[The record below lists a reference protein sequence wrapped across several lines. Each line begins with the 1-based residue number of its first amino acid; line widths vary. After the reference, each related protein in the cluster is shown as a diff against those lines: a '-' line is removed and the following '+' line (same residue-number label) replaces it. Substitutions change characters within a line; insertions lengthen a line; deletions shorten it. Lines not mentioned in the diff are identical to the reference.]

1 MRKFLKNK
9 LGLSLVELVVTITI
23 MAILAAWLIP
33 SLISSKQDSDMK
45 MDKSAVESL
54 QSAIHIAS
62 QDSEIYTK
70 AKILADSSSNN
81 QVKLVYV
88 PNADGVLELKTA
100 YVKDG
105 TKTISSDGAGG
116 ELLREVKTDIDNKIN
131 STMDP
136 VVLKTADAKNKH
148 YCFIITFPDVKFKTE
163 VEFVAAPAEEVQSY
177 WQDVDNEDVVPTTPD
192 ELPDITEP
200 TEPPPPPPPAKKPGE
215 VTKHPAAKA
224 GLVYT
229 GNPQEL
235 ITPGSGTGTLYYSI
249 QSATDGF
256 ATTIPT
262 GTNAGKYTVW
272 YYAAATGTH
281 TQSETFQLTVEIDKA
296 NYNVVPPTAQ
306 APVYDG
312 NPHTLISAG
321 SSKYGKMNYK
331 IDGGSW
337 GQALPSA
344 TEIGTYKIYYHGTG
358 DANHHPTS
366 KDAYITATISPSKT
380 ATYAVSNKVYTNT
393 TYSGVVG
400 ENIIITGTNTA
411 KDAGIYTVQVK
422 PQPNYTWADGSNKT
436 LTITWEITRAK
447 GTCTPPSIKT
457 LQFTGSAQQLIN
469 PAKDNTGTVYYKVN
483 DGSWTTSIPT
493 ATSAGSYKIYYK
505 MDPTKNYT
513 GIDETYV
520 GTAGIG
526 KLAPTVTAPTPKSLT
541 YNGNNQ
547 TLANPG
553 TTSGGTL
560 KYALNNGTYSTS
572 LPQAKNAGTYTVWYY
587 VEGNENYESTAK
599 NSITV
604 TINKAGPTH
613 QAPSAKSLV
622 YNGTAQQLINAGS
635 NTTAGTFGYM
645 LSTDDAYVSTATS
658 IRGTNAGT
666 YTVKWKFTPTDTTNY
681 KPVTGSF
688 TATIKAN
695 GLIFNPNGGTV
706 TVSQGYPNN
715 LTVTSLPVPTKSG
728 ATFQKWIYDTSA
740 NHLTLDTS
748 FKYTGKIS
756 IHLEAYMDMWDN
768 STKTLIS
775 CTNNSGWNIEG
786 YASNNYKIKM
796 NMWDGGANAYRTV
809 LSDKQWKDLSPGWHS
824 FDIIFDGTYGY
835 LYIDGALEG
844 KTGAFTG
851 TLTYPDADNNI
862 IIGRE
867 ADGAPKSVESGV
879 PPFQGKIANVMI
891 QNNSTRYTGKN
902 CFVVPTSGLTT
913 LIAEWKSAGSCT
925 APTVKNLTYNGKAQP
940 LITAASNATGTV
952 YYKIGENGAWSTAVP
967 TATNVGSYKIYYCV
981 APTDTH
987 TEIKETLIGT
997 STIST
1002 ATVSITA
1009 PTAKTLTYNGSAQTL
1024 VNAGATSGGTMKYS
1038 TSENGTYSTTIPTGT
1053 NAGNYTVWY
1062 YVDGGSNFTTT
1073 SKQSVSVTINKVT
1086 PSVTA
1091 PTAKSLAYTGGAQ
1104 ALVNAGKTNY
1114 GTMKYSTSENGTYST
1129 TIPTGIAAGSYTV
1142 WYFVEGNSNVNS
1154 TAKKSI
1160 PVTIGKINPTVT
1172 APTAKTGLKYTG
1184 NNQQLVNAGSTNGGT
1199 MMYSTSENGTYST
1212 TIPTGKNAGSYTV
1225 WWYVNGGTSY
1235 NSTAKKSISITIAKA
1250 TPTYTAP
1257 KAKTG
1262 LTYNNTA
1269 QALVT
1274 AGSNTTAGSFT
1285 YKLSTASSYGSSIP
1299 KGTAAQ
1305 TYTVNW
1311 KFTPTDTAN
1320 YNSASGSITVSI
1332 GGAPAV
1338 DKAYTFNYTGS
1349 VQTFT
1354 APVAGYYNLQVWGA
1368 QGGRSLADGSIKDTG
1383 GLGGYSSGDV
1393 YLEAGETIY
1402 IAVGGKGADPVR
1414 GTDSAGGWNGGGNS
1428 THDHSDDEVAGAGG
1442 GATSITN
1449 GTKRGDG
1456 QLKNYSSYKSQVL
1469 IAAGGGGGGEWTY
1482 TDSAGVGGGLN
1493 GGLGRGCLNMSAAT
1507 QTSGYAFGQGGAG
1520 IWPSSWGANAAA
1532 DGLAGGGGG
1541 WYGGYGSSSND
1552 NYAASGHPTSSAG
1565 GGSSYIDGVLNGV
1578 TTSGVQSGN
1587 GKAIVTYRGPNKPSS
1602 GTTSSTPTVYTYNY
1616 TGAQQTFTAPVAG
1629 YYFVETWGAQGG
1641 SKYGTG
1647 GFGGYS
1653 NGYVYLNKG
1662 ETLYVYVGQ
1671 HPTTDTAGWNGG
1683 GAGYSGGSAAV
1694 YYSAGGGASDI
1705 RKGGTAL
1712 SNRIIVAGGGGGGA
1726 DYAGPIPGGTGG
1738 GLQSG
1743 NVYYSHYNTAEV
1755 WKSANIGASV
1765 SHGGAAPLDGAAPGG
1780 YMPGLDASGSLGQG
1794 APSGGGG
1801 YYGGP
1806 RYGAGN
1812 RVYSGGGGS
1821 GYIGG
1826 VVNGMSAAGVNE
1838 GHGKVVI
1845 TLSQDAGASVLPNT
1859 RWTYNYTGGSQTFI
1873 APASG
1878 YYQLYAYGACGG
1890 TAINNSDS
1898 SMYGYGAMMRGVIWF
1913 DKGQTI
1919 YVYVGQA
1926 GTYSTGTG
1934 DSGGSYAPATFNG
1947 GGDGGSRMGTA
1958 GGHLGGSGGGATDF
1972 RLINGAWNN
1981 AEGLKS
1987 RILVAGGGGGQGCAS
2002 SHNRGHGGS
2011 TKGVTTVN
2019 TGYYYNS
2026 QASGGTQTAG
2036 GIGNGITS
2044 NDGGASYWNTDYTQ
2058 GGFGYGGNAAQCGAG
2073 GGGGWYG
2080 GGSNYTAG
2088 GGGGSSFCAGISGY
2102 TTDYSEYRNGLKFVE
2117 YGVLTGVQ
2125 NGNGYATIEYL
2136 GPTH

>member
-62 QDSEIYTK
+62 QDSEIYMK
-70 AKILADSSSNN
+70 SKVLADSSSNR
-81 QVKLVYV
+81 QIKLVYV
-88 PNADGVLELKTA
+88 PNNEGVLVLNAA

-105 TKTISSDGAGG
+105 TKTISSKDPAG
-116 ELLREVKTDIDNKIN
+116 EMLREVMTDINNKVN

-136 VVLKTADAKNKH
+136 VVLKTADAKNQS
-148 YCFIITFPDVKFKTE
+148 YCFIISFPDVKFKTNID
-163 VEFVAAPAEEVQSY
+163 FYAAPLEEVNSY
-177 WQDVDNEDVVPTTPD
+177 WQDLDTEDITPTTPD
-192 ELPDITEP
+192 ELPDITAP
-200 TEPPPPPPPAKKPGE
+200 TEPPSPPPPAKEPGE
-215 VTKHPAAKA
+215 ITKHPVAKT

-229 GNPQEL
+229 GSPQEL
-235 ITPGSGTGTLYYSI
+235 IVPGSGTGTLYYSI
-249 QSATDGF
+249 QNASEGFSAE
-256 ATTIPT
+256 IPT
-262 GTNAGKYTVW
+262 GTNAGTYTVW
-272 YYAAATGTH
+272 YYAAATSTH
-281 TQSETFQLTVEIDKA
+281 LQSDTYQLTVEIDKA
-296 NYNVVPPTAQ
+296 SYNVVPPTAQ
-306 APVYDG
+306 APVFDG

-331 IDGGSW
+331 LDNGSW

-344 TEIGTYKIYYHGTG
+344 TAIGTYKIYYYGTG

-380 ATYAVSNKVYTNT
+380 ATYAVSNKVYNNT

-422 PQPNYTWADGSNKT
+422 PQSNYTWADGTNKT
-436 LTITWEITRAK
+436 LTLTWEIARAK
-447 GTCTPPSIKT
+447 GTCNAPSIKT
-457 LQFTGSAQQLIN
+457 LNYTGAAQELIN
-469 PAKDNTGTVYYKVN
+469 PATSATGTVYYKVN
-483 DGSWTTSIPT
+483 SGAWSTTVPKAT
-493 ATSAGSYKIYYK
+493 AAGSYTIYYK
-505 MDPTKNYT
+505 MDPTTNYT
-513 GIDETYV
+513 GIDETLV
-520 GTAGIG
+520 GTATIG
-526 KLAPTVTAPTPKSLT
+526 KVNPTVTAPVARPNLQ
-541 YNGNNQ
+541 YNGAKQ
-547 TLANPG
+547 TLITAGSTN
-553 TTSGGTL
+553 GGTM
-560 KYALNNGTYSTS
+560 KYSLDNSSYSTS
-572 LPQAKNAGTYTVWYY
+572 LPQGLNAGTYTVWYY
-587 VEGNENYESTAK
+587 VEGNSNFTTTAK
-599 NSITV
+599 QSIKV
-604 TINKAGPTH
+604 TIAQVNPVYT
-613 QAPSAKSLV
+613 APKPKTLFYSGS
-622 YNGTAQQLINAGS
+622 AQQLITAGS
-635 NTTAGTFGYM
+635 NTTPGAFAYKFD
-645 LSTDDAYVSTATS
+645 SDSAYVNAATS
-658 IRGTNAGT
+658 IKGTDAKV
-666 YTVKWKFTPTDTTNY
+666 YTINWKFTPTDSANY
-681 KPVTGSF
+681 KSTAGTFTVT
-688 TATIKAN
+688 IQAN
-695 GLIFNPNGGTV
+695 GLKFNPNGGIV
-706 TVSQGYPNN
+706 TVSKGYPNN
-715 LTVTSLPVPTKSG
+715 SKTTSLPVPTKSG
-728 ATFQKWIYDTSA
+728 ATFQKWVYDTSEQ
-740 NHLTLDTS
+740 HLVLDTQ
-748 FKYTGKIS
+748 FKYTGKLSVHI
-756 IHLEAYMDMWDN
+756 EAYMDIWDN
-768 STKTLIS
+768 TDGKRLLS
-775 CTNNSGWNIEG
+775 CTNNSGWNFQANGNKITTYFWDNG
-786 YASNNYKIKM
+786 AS
-796 NMWDGGANAYRTV
+796 AYRQA
-809 LSDKQWKDLSPGWHS
+809 LSSRDWASLSPGWHS
-824 FDIIFDGTYGY
+824 FDLIFDGTYGY

-844 KTGAFTG
+844 KTAAFTG
-851 TLTYPDADNNI
+851 TLGYPDADNNI
-862 IIGRE
+862 IVGAE
-867 ADGAPKSVESGV
+867 ADGSPKSVQSGI
-879 PPFQGKIANVMI
+879 PLFQGKIANVMI
-891 QNNSTRYTGKN
+891 NNDSTRITNNN
-902 CFVVPTSGLTT
+902 CFVVPMSGVTT
-913 LIAEWKSAGSCT
+913 LTAEWKSAGSCT
-925 APTVKNLTYNGKAQP
+925 APTVKNLTYTGGAQQLVTP
-940 LITAASNATGTV
+940 ASGATGTV
-952 YYKIGENGAWSTAVP
+952 YYKIGKNGTWSTSVP
-967 TATNVGSYKIYYCV
+967 IATAVGSYEIYYCV
-981 APTDTH
+981 APTATH
-987 TEIKETLIGT
+987 TEIKETLAGT
-997 STIST
+997 ARITT

-1024 VNAGATSGGTMKYS
+1024 INAGATSGGTMKYS
-1038 TSENGTYSTTIPTGT
+1038 TTENGTYTTTLPTGT
-1053 NAGNYTVWY
+1053 NAGTYTVWY

-1129 TIPTGIAAGSYTV
+1129 TIPTGIGAGSYTV

-1154 TAKKSI
+1154 TAKKSVS
-1160 PVTIGKINPTVT
+1160 VTIGKVNPTVT
-1172 APTAKTGLKYTG
+1172 APTAKTGLKYNG

-1235 NSTAKKSISITIAKA
+1235 NSTTKKSISITIAKA

-1257 KAKTG
+1257 AAKTG

-1285 YKLSTASSYGSSIP
+1285 YKLSTASSYGTSIP

-1305 TYTVNW
+1305 SYTVNW
-1311 KFTPTDTAN
+1311 KFTPTDTTN

-1402 IAVGGKGADPVR
+1402 IAVGGKGADPVQ

-1469 IAAGGGGGGEWTY
+1469 IVAGGGGGGEWTY
-1482 TDSAGVGGGLN
+1482 TDSAGVGGGLK
-1493 GGLGRGCLNMSAAT
+1493 GGLGRGCLNMSAAS

-1520 IWPSSWGANAAA
+1520 IWNSSWGANAAA

-1541 WYGGYGSSSND
+1541 YYGGYGSSSND
-1552 NYAASGHPTSSAG
+1552 NYASSSNPTSSAG
-1565 GGSSYIDGVLNGV
+1565 GGSSYIDGVLNGI
-1578 TTSGVQSGN
+1578 TTSGVQAGN
-1587 GKAIVTYRGPNKPSS
+1587 GKAVVTYRGTSKPSS
-1602 GTTSSTPTVYTYNY
+1602 GTTSSTPTVYTYGY

-1662 ETLYVYVGQ
+1662 EKLYVYVGQ

-1683 GAGYSGGSAAV
+1683 GAGYSAGGASV
-1694 YYSAGGGASDI
+1694 YYAAGGGASDI

-1726 DYAGPIPGGTGG
+1726 HYSTDILGGTGG
-1738 GLQSG
+1738 GLTTG
-1743 NVYYSHYNTAEV
+1743 NVYYANYGGVMT
-1755 WKSANIGASV
+1755 KSGNIGATINN
-1765 SHGGAAPLDGAAPGG
+1765 GGTAAVDGAAPGG
-1780 YMPGLDASGSLGQG
+1780 YMPGVTSGTLGQG

-1806 RYGAGN
+1806 QYSCGN
-1812 RVYSGGGGS
+1812 RVYAGGGGS

-1826 VVNGMSAAGVNE
+1826 VLNGMSSAGVNE
-1838 GHGKVVI
+1838 GHGKVTI

-1878 YYQLYAYGACGG
+1878 YYQLYAYGASGG

-1913 DKGQTI
+1913 EKGQTI

-1926 GTYSTGTG
+1926 GTYSTGSGNTG
-1934 DSGGSYAPATFNG
+1934 GTAAPATFNG
-1947 GGDGGSRMGTA
+1947 GGDGGGTYMPNQ

-2011 TKGVTTVN
+2011 TEGVTTTN
-2019 TGYYYNS
+2019 TGYYYGS
-2026 QASGGTQTAG
+2026 SSTGGTQTAG
-2036 GIGNGITS
+2036 GYGNGITTT
-2044 NDGGASYWNTDYTQ
+2044 DGSTWNTARSQ
-2058 GGFGYGGNAAQCGAG
+2058 GGFGYGANACQCAAG

-2088 GGGGSSFCAGISGY
+2088 GGGGSSFCAGIAGY
-2102 TTDYSEYRNGLKFVE
+2102 TTEYSEYRNGLKFVE
-2117 YGVLTGVQ
+2117 YGVLTGTQ

-2136 GPTH
+2136 GPTY